1 MISLLLRMAE
11 CEVVVDDFV
20 RTGRTGRRNAL
31 PDVFAVG
38 HANVTTAGLP
48 EVLENFSISSS
59 TQPACNGTSSSENQ
73 AQMQK

>member
-1 MISLLLRMAE
+1 M
-11 CEVVVDDFV
+11 VVDDFV

-48 EVLENFSISSS
+48 EVLENFSIGSS
-59 TQPACNGTSSSENQ
+59 TQADSGASSSQSQPQAENL
-73 AQMQK
+73 K